1 MTVACPSLEDFM
13 TITTKKDFPRK
24 VKEVENFWIP
34 MSDGVKL
41 AARMWVPVDAEK
53 KPVPALLEY
62 LPYRKRDGTVVRD
75 ALTHPYF
82 AGHGYAS
89 IRVDMR
95 GCGDSEGLMFDEYEK
110 QEQDDALEVIAWI
123 ARQKWCNGKLG
134 MFGISWGGFNAL
146 QVAARKPPA
155 LKAIV
160 TICSTDDRY
169 EDDVHYKGGTVINE
183 MLGWAA
189 TMLAYSS
196 RPPDP
201 KIVGARWR
209 KMWME
214 RLKNEP
220 FLAIPWLSHPH
231 RDAYWKHGS
240 VCEDWSLIQTPALVV
255 GGWNDAYSNAVP
267 RLMKNLRVTRKAII
281 GPWAHK
287 YPHFAVPEPRIG
299 FLQECLRWW
308 DQWLKGTETGITK
321 EPDFRYYIMEPYKP
335 GSFPTQIAG
344 RWVGDSFW
352 GFGNVET
359 RKWSL
364 NADGIGPR
372 EGEEKAIAINSKQT
386 CGIDGGEY
394 CIIWLGPE
402 FPGDQRRDDEQSII
416 FETPAL
422 VKDMDIVGQPA
433 VELDFTVDKAA
444 ASVAIRL
451 NDVWPSGEVSRITYH
466 LQNLCMRE
474 SREKP
479 TLLLPNKRYR
489 MKIKLDDI
497 AWRVPKGHKLRVSIS
512 TTYFPMMWPAPE
524 PATLN
529 VYTGKSYLHLPVRK
543 EMASDAPVTFKPS
556 EAAEPI
562 KWKELKKP
570 WNKRETTI
578 DPKTGE
584 ARIEIVDDFGEQ
596 ELKPHGMI
604 IHGAGRETFSIKPD
618 DPLSAVMETH
628 WTEARRRGTWNTRT
642 ETYGKLTATRTHWI
656 IWGKI
661 EAFEGKKKVFE
672 KIFDEKIERKMQ

>member
-1 MTVACPSLEDFM
+1 MS
-13 TITTKKDFPRK
+13 ITTISDFPRK
-24 VKEVENFWIP
+24 VREIENIWIP
-34 MSDGVKL
+34 LSDGTKL
-41 AARMWVPVDAEK
+41 AARMWLPEDAEQD
-53 KPVPALLEY
+53 PVPALLEY
-62 LPYRKRDGTVVRD
+62 LPYRKRDGTHERD

-82 AGHGYAS
+82 AGHGYAA

-95 GCGDSEGLMFDEYEK
+95 GNGDSGGLMFDEYAK

-123 ARQKWCNGKLG
+123 AKQKWCSGKVG

-201 KIVGARWR
+201 KIVGTRWR

-214 RLKNEP
+214 RLENEP
-220 FLAIPWLSHPH
+220 FLVIPWLEHPH

-240 VCEDWSLIQTPALVV
+240 VCEDYAAVEAPTLVV

-267 RLMKNLRVTRKAII
+267 RLMKGLRTTRKAII

-287 YPHFAVPEPRIG
+287 YPHFAVPEPRFG

-308 DQWLKGTETGITK
+308 DQWLKGQNTGVSRD
-321 EPDFRYYIMEPYKP
+321 PDFRYYVMEPWQP
-335 GSFPTQIAG
+335 GSFPERING
-344 RWVGDSFW
+344 RWLGDSFW
-352 GFGNVET
+352 GFGHVET
-359 RKWSL
+359 KKWWL
-364 NADGIGPR
+364 NAGGIGPSAGS
-372 EGEEKAIAINSKQT
+372 ETPLTVSSKQT
-386 CGIDGGEY
+386 AGADGGEY

-402 FPGDQRRDDEQSII
+402 FPGDQRRDDEQSIT
-416 FETPAL
+416 FDTPAL
-422 VKDMDIVGQPA
+422 VTDIDVVGQPA
-433 VELDFTVDKAA
+433 VELEFSVDKP
-444 ASVAIRL
+444 VAHIAVRL
-451 NDVWPSGEVSRITYH
+451 NDVWPTGEVSRITYH

-474 SREKP
+474 SRENP
-479 TLLLPNKRYR
+479 MPLEPGKRYR

-497 AWRVPKGHKLRVSIS
+497 AWRVPKGHRLRVSIS
-512 TTYFPMMWPAPE
+512 TSYFPMMWPAPE
-524 PATLN
+524 PVTLT
-529 VYTGKSYLHLPVRK
+529 VYAGKSQLHLPLRK
-543 EMASDAPVTFKPS
+543 LLANEAPLSWPAA
-556 EAAEPI
+556 EAAPPAE
-562 KWKELKKP
+562 KTELRAP
-570 WNKRETTI
+570 WSKRETVT
-578 DPKTGE
+578 DETTGE
-584 ARIEIVDDFGEQ
+584 MRMEIVDDFGEY
-596 ELKPHGMI
+596 ELHPHGLI
-604 IHGAGRETFSIKPD
+604 IHGAGRESYSILPD
-618 DPLSAVMETH
+618 DPLSARMETH
-628 WTEARRRGTWNTRT
+628 WTEERRRGSWHTRT
-642 ETYGKLTATRTHWI
+642 ETYGRMTATKTHWV

-672 KIFDEKIERKMQ
+672 KEFDKRIPRLLQ